1 MYLVLT
7 CTSKQIWTPLKLNK
21 PHHHWNILDN
31 FHYNVLC
38 TFSTMTK
45 NINYT
50 IKLLKSTKSMNW
62 TLILHLHIRQSNL
75 YLKKKCRRSP
85 QMKLWHTK
93 QFVQLLELE
102 ELPHQT
108 LYHSLGTLYQISH
121 FIASTSVNFFFMAFN
136 RLCGIRVSRNPVSIY
151 LVIVTATNVICL
163 PQSLT
168 SVKKSALFS
177 LHNYS

>member
-75 YLKKKCRRSP
+75 YFKKNVEDHLKWNC
-85 QMKLWHTK
+85 
-93 QFVQLLELE
+93 VQLLELE
-102 ELPHQT
+102 ELPHRT
-108 LYHSLGTLYQISH
+108 LYHSLRTLYQISH

-168 SVKKSALFS
+168 SVKKFALFS